1 MPESDRIPDEL
12 LLAAARRAEVHRGGE
27 PGVTLPS
34 IKVHLGIVHNAGT
47 TRRLRPQVNA
57 LVEAGLLERGR
68 RHGLDTLVV
77 TRKGRRRLS
86 ALRSAGELGELS
98 EAPQHRAWRETREL
112 AAGRVDE
119 FRDHLRDV
127 LVEANAALGAAALD
141 SDAWFEMSER
151 LQRASWRLASAIYC
165 LREWA
170 EPSDAKADTDDRLNP
185 NEKRLGR
192 VEQAQRRAQR
202 QGRRNT
208 RSWSERR
215 SA

>member
-68 RHGLDTLVV
+68 RHGLDTVVV

-86 ALRSAGELGELS
+86 ALRSAGKLGELP
-98 EAPQHRAWRETREL
+98 EAPQHQAWREAREL
-112 AAGRVDE
+112 AAGCVDE

-127 LVEANAALGAAALD
+127 LAEANAALGAAGLD

-151 LQRASWRLASAIYC
+151 LQRASWRLASAVYC
-165 LREWA
+165 LHEWP
-170 EPSDAKADTDDRLNP
+170 EPSDAHADEDPASR
-185 NEKRLGR
+185 R
-192 VEQAQRRAQR
+192 VSTRM
-202 QGRRNT
+202 GRRNPKNWD
-208 RSWSERR
+208 R
-215 SA
+215 